1 MCHFLVSAQESNQRK
16 RHRGGADQLASS
28 RARAIHYGAIATG
41 NRPILIRCALQHLP
55 CVPLPA
61 ALTMALEHLNVESMP
76 LSETRTADRVVT
88 AGGHRVDFAA

>member
-1 MCHFLVSAQESNQRK
+1 MTACALEQCHFLVSAQESNQRK

-28 RARAIHYGAIATG
+28 RARAA
-41 NRPILIRCALQHLP
+41 LP

-76 LSETRTADRVVT
+76 LCKEKNC
-88 AGGHRVDFAA
+88 